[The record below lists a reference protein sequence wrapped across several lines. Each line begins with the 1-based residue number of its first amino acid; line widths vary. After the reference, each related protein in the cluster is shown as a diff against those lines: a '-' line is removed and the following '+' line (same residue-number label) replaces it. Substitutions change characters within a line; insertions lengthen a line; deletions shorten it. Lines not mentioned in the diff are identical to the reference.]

1 MKVVYHTLGCKLNF
15 AETSRLSFDLES
27 VGYFAAKEGETA
39 DLIVVNTCAVTQA
52 AERKGRAVINQLK
65 RQHPDAKVVVTG
77 GAY

>member
-65 RQHPDAKVVVTG
+65 RQHPDA
-77 GAY
+77 